1 MSVHTVDLGTTVSET
16 AEPRVGGTGQLRG
29 LAVGL
34 LGLAAVLVA
43 NTALGPLGS
52 GIVEYPFTETMLN
65 QTIGLE
71 VVTVCLV
78 VPLTVLAG
86 VLALR
91 EHRAAPF
98 LGLGPA
104 AYSAYMF
111 TQYVVGPEYGRY
123 TIQVLFHTVVFTL
136 SVGVTVWAWTLAS
149 REPLPHLTRLRR
161 RVYGAILLLLA
172 AFIVTRYLPVVT
184 DGTLPP
190 EFDEARTFFWSIFLL
205 DLGVVVPATL
215 VAGIALLRGVRL
227 ATAALY
233 ALLGW
238 YALVPPS
245 VAAMSATMVV
255 NDDPFAVP
263 DQAAVLSVVA
273 VLFLGLAAWV
283 FTPLLRRP
291 GGARR
296 TDSSTGSRQ

>member
-111 TQYVVGPEYGRY
+111 TQSFAGPESGRY
-123 TIQVLFHTVVFTL
+123 PTQFLSHAVFFPL
-136 SVGVTVWAWTLAS
+136 SVGFTGWAWPLAS
-149 REPLPHLTRLRR
+149 GEPLPPLTRLRR
-161 RVYGAILLLLA
+161 RVYGAI
-172 AFIVTRYLPVVT
+172 
-184 DGTLPP
+184 
-190 EFDEARTFFWSIFLL
+190 
-205 DLGVVVPATL
+205 
-215 VAGIALLRGVRL
+215 
-227 ATAALY
+227 
-233 ALLGW
+233 
-238 YALVPPS
+238 
-245 VAAMSATMVV
+245 
-255 NDDPFAVP
+255 
-263 DQAAVLSVVA
+263 
-273 VLFLGLAAWV
+273 
-283 FTPLLRRP
+283 
-291 GGARR
+291 
-296 TDSSTGSRQ
+296 